1 VLNLRPLL
9 NPEWVVINCYGPA
22 ECAVA
27 ASCYTV
33 GGEEVQ
39 NHIGLPIG
47 RPLAYT
53 KIYILDEFLQEV
65 IPGQTGEI
73 VIGGTK
79 FSSLLH
85 ISFDFYQ
92 FRVQQILYTMLILEI
107 LELRRID
114 V

>member
-1 VLNLRPLL
+1 MVILRPLL
-9 NPEWVVINCYGPA
+9 NPECVVLNVYGPA

-27 ASCYTV
+27 ATCYIVT
-33 GGEEVQ
+33 GAETQ

-53 KIYILDEFLQEV
+53 QIYILDECLQEM

-79 FSSLLH
+79 HFSLLYLTST
-85 ISFDFYQ
+85 SFMGATT
-92 FRVQQILYTMLILEI
+92 ILILLV
-107 LELRRID
+107 LELRRIC
-114 V
+114 

>member
-1 VLNLRPLL
+1 MLNLRPLL
-9 NPEWVVINCYGPA
+9 NPECVILNFYGPA

-33 GGEEVQ
+33 TGKEAQ

-53 KIYILDEFLQEV
+53 QNYILDEFLQEV
-65 IPGQTGEI
+65 IPGQIGEI

-79 FSSLLH
+79 LFSL
-85 ISFDFYQ
+85 
-92 FRVQQILYTMLILEI
+92 
-107 LELRRID
+107 
-114 V
+114 